1 MQKVKITMGD
11 AIKSLQPT
19 AQFVLVGDKYSE
31 IRWLNKDVLKP
42 TRAAVVA
49 ELNRLQAIENSLDY
63 KRLRKL
69 EYPPIE
75 DYLDAVVKNDAN
87 EIQAYKDKCIA
98 VKLKYPKPL

>member
-31 IRWLNKDVLKP
+31 IRWLDKNITKP
-42 TRAAVVA
+42 TRSSVIA
-49 ELNRLQAIENSLDY
+49 ELNRLQIIEDSLDY

-75 DYLDAVVKNDAN
+75 DYLDAVVKNDA
-87 EIQAYKDKCIA
+87 EAIQIYKDKCIA